1 MKEEILRLKER
12 VEKSPSS
19 VLFVALAEEYR
30 KNGMFDEAVSVLE
43 NGLRQQP
50 NYMSAR
56 VALGKIYLEKAM
68 PDKALVEFECVVS
81 AIPDNLFSRRK
92 LAEIFLSKGDNESA
106 KEHFEA
112 VLALNPADE
121 DAAATL
127 ERLCK
132 PAPVETDMAFPEPDL
147 EPFSEAAFETPAVA
161 EYMET
166 ESAIPESPAIPEE
179 TETELAAAALES
191 GFVFSEGVDSE
202 INTESMAD
210 VYIAQGLYDKA
221 MNVYERLLDTDKGN
235 RALLQK
241 MSDLKMLT
249 VVVEWVDDKKRVA
262 DNEQA
267 IKRMNLFM
275 GDIQKRANEVSGEV
289 AGGTR

>member
-1 MKEEILRLKER
+1 
-12 VEKSPSS
+12 
-19 VLFVALAEEYR
+19 VALAEEYR

-56 VALGKIYLEKAM
+56 VALGKIYLEKSM
-68 PDKALVEFECVVS
+68 LDKALVEFECVVS

-106 KEHFEA
+106 REHFEA
-112 VLALNPADE
+112 VIALNPADE

-127 ERLCK
+127 EKLCN
-132 PAPVETDMAFPEPDL
+132 PAPVETNIELPEPDS
-147 EPFSEAAFETPAVA
+147 EPVSAAAFEVPAHE
-161 EYMET
+161 EYIET
-166 ESAIPESPAIPEE
+166 ESAIPEAPAIPEALE
-179 TETELAAAALES
+179 TESVDAAVES
-191 GFVFSEGVDSE
+191 GYDFHEAIDSE

-210 VYIAQGLYDKA
+210 VYIAQGVYDKA

-241 MSDLKMLT
+241 MSDLKMLM
-249 VVVEWVDDKKRVA
+249 VVAEWVGDKRRAA

-267 IKRMNLFM
+267 IRRMNLFM
-275 GDIQKRANEVSGEV
+275 TDIRNRANEVSGEV

>member
-1 MKEEILRLKER
+1 MREEILRLKER

-106 KEHFEA
+106 REHFEA

-127 ERLCK
+127 ERLSSN
-132 PAPVETDMAFPEPDL
+132 PVPVETDMAFPEPDS
-147 EPFSEAAFETPAVA
+147 EPLSGSAFEPPAVA

-166 ESAIPESPAIPEE
+166 ESAVPESTAIPEE
-179 TETELAAAALES
+179 PELADAALES
-191 GFVFSEGVDSE
+191 GFGFVEEIDSE

-210 VYIAQGLYDKA
+210 VYIGQGLYDKA
-221 MNVYERLLDTDKGN
+221 MNVYERLLDSDKGN

-249 VVVEWVDDKKRVA
+249 VVVEWVDDKKKA
-262 DNEQA
+262 SENEQVV
-267 IKRMNLFM
+267 KRMNLFM
-275 GDIQKRANEVSGEV
+275 SDIRKRANEVSGEV
-289 AGGTR
+289 AGGAR